1 MEKAAPGFWTAAN
14 LLTLLRIVLVPVFIV
29 AVVHRS
35 GTAAFAVFVLA
46 ACTDFLDGMAAR
58 GLGQRS
64 KVGITL
70 DPAADKLLM
79 TAAFIALSLESAGG
93 PNIIP
98 LWLTATVI
106 GRDVAIA
113 LGALLV
119 YKLIGPKPFLPSLWG
134 KISTI
139 LQMGCI
145 GLVLLLN
152 MLGTMR
158 GELRWAYYLTFA
170 ATVVSAFHYFFSR
183 LVQWIRKR

>member
-1 MEKAAPGFWTAAN
+1 VGKAEAGFWTAAN
-14 LLTLLRIVLVPVFIV
+14 LLTLLRIALVPVFIG
-29 AVVHRS
+29 AVVRRS

-46 ACTDFLDGMAAR
+46 ACTDFLDGWAAR
-58 GLGQRS
+58 AWGKRTKLG
-64 KVGITL
+64 VTL

-79 TAAFIALSLESAGG
+79 TAAFIALSLEWAGG

-98 LWLTATVI
+98 LWLTGTVI
-106 GRDVAIA
+106 GRDAAIA
-113 LGALLV
+113 LAALLV
-119 YKLIGPKPFLPSLWG
+119 TTLIGPKPFLPSLWG

-170 ATVVSAFHYFFSR
+170 ATVGSGLHYFVTR
-183 LVQWIRKR
+183 LVPWIRGK